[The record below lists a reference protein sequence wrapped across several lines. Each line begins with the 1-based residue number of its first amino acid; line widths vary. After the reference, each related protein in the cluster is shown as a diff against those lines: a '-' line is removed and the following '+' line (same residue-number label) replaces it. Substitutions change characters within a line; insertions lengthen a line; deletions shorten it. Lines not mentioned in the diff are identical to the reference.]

1 VKILVQDTE
10 SGKYLA
16 GNGRWSVDADQ
27 AEDFITA
34 NHALYVAGIEMVQN
48 FQVFAYYPFMLRLIP
63 LLRVN
68 HARRLQTA

>member
-1 VKILVQDTE
+1 MKILIQDAE
-10 SGKYLA
+10 SRKYLA

-34 NHALYVAGIEMVQN
+34 NHALYVANIEMVRN
-48 FQVFAYYPFMLRLIP
+48 FQIFAYYPVIARLMP

-68 HARRLQTA
+68 LRMP

>member
-1 VKILVQDTE
+1 MKILIQDAE
-10 SGKYLA
+10 SRKYLA

-34 NHALYVAGIEMVQN
+34 NHALYVANIEMVRN
-48 FQVFAYYPFMLRLIP
+48 FQIFAYYPVIARLMP

-68 HARRLQTA
+68 LGLP

>member
-1 VKILVQDTE
+1 MKILIQDTE
-10 SGKYLA
+10 SRKYLA

-34 NHALYVAGIEMVQN
+34 NHALYVANIEMVRN
-48 FQVFAYYPFMLRLIP
+48 FQIFAYYPVIARLMP

-68 HARRLQTA
+68 LRRP